1 VHVQRGKLRVA
12 DYAKTSGFPDRV
24 TRVTWAMPHADPPP
38 EGGRRSTVAG
48 RWVRH
53 IDLPENR
60 DPWDAPIRNDVA
72 TEYCCDEERHLRMVE
87 QWPSGRPD

>member
-1 VHVQRGKLRVA
+1 VHVLGEKLHVA

-38 EGGRRSTVAG
+38 EGGRRNAVAG

-53 IDLPENR
+53 IDLPETR
-60 DPWDAPIRNDVA
+60 DPWDASIRNYVA
-72 TEYCCDEERHLRMVE
+72 APEYCCDPERHLRMVE
-87 QWPSGRPD
+87 HG